1 MEPISF
7 NTFNHKIQTY
17 FVFTTLEIRMNIPT
31 IDLRTFIIQ
40 IAQGALVGLGEIEDP
55 ETKQTTVNLPFALH
69 NIGVIQM
76 LANKTQANQTA
87 EEAELIKALLK
98 ELEEKASEHTKTQ

>member
-1 MEPISF
+1 
-7 NTFNHKIQTY
+7 
-17 FVFTTLEIRMNIPT
+17 MNIPT

-55 ETKQTTVNLPFALH
+55 ETKTTTVNLPFALH

-76 LANKTQANQTA
+76 LANKTKENQTA

>member
-1 MEPISF
+1 
-7 NTFNHKIQTY
+7 
-17 FVFTTLEIRMNIPT
+17 MNIPN

-40 IAQGALVGLGEIEDP
+40 IAQGALVGLGEIADP
-55 ETKQTTVNLPFALH
+55 ETNQTSVNLPFALH

-76 LANKTQANQTA
+76 LADKTKGNQTA

-98 ELEEKASEHTKTQ
+98 ELQEKAEKHK

>member
-1 MEPISF
+1 
-7 NTFNHKIQTY
+7 
-17 FVFTTLEIRMNIPT
+17 MNIPT

-55 ETKQTTVNLPFALH
+55 ETKTTTVNLPFALH

-76 LANKTQANQTA
+76 LANKTKESQTA

-98 ELEEKASEHTKTQ
+98 ELKTAHRY

>member
-1 MEPISF
+1 
-7 NTFNHKIQTY
+7 
-17 FVFTTLEIRMNIPT
+17 MNIPT

-55 ETKQTTVNLPFALH
+55 ETKTTTVNLPFALH

-76 LANKTQANQTA
+76 LANKTKESQTA

>member
-1 MEPISF
+1 
-7 NTFNHKIQTY
+7 
-17 FVFTTLEIRMNIPT
+17 MNIPT

-55 ETKQTTVNLPFALH
+55 ETKTTTVNLPFALH

-76 LANKTQANQTA
+76 LANKTKESQTA

-98 ELEEKASEHTKTQ
+98 ELEEKAAEHTKTQ

>member
-1 MEPISF
+1 
-7 NTFNHKIQTY
+7 
-17 FVFTTLEIRMNIPT
+17 MNIPN

-40 IAQGALVGLGEIEDP
+40 IAQGALVGLGEIADP
-55 ETKQTTVNLPFALH
+55 ETNQTSVNLPFALH

-76 LANKTQANQTA
+76 LADKTKGNQTA

-98 ELEEKASEHTKTQ
+98 ELQEKAAKHK

>member
-1 MEPISF
+1 
-7 NTFNHKIQTY
+7 
-17 FVFTTLEIRMNIPT
+17 MNIPS

-55 ETKQTTVNLPFALH
+55 ETKQKSVNLPFALH

-76 LANKTQANQTA
+76 LAEKTQSHQTA

-98 ELEEKASEHTKTQ
+98 ELMDKASQHTA

>member
-1 MEPISF
+1 
-7 NTFNHKIQTY
+7 
-17 FVFTTLEIRMNIPT
+17 MNIPS

-55 ETKQTTVNLPFALH
+55 ETKQTSVNLPFALH

-76 LANKTQANQTA
+76 LAEKTKSHQTS

-98 ELEEKASEHTKTQ
+98 ELMDKASQHST